1 MGGENARKYSRLQPG
16 AEDDQ
21 RRIEVRVETDDDGR
35 RQVVLEDLSY
45 GPGIGWYVQ
54 KTIRL
59 DPEQVDALM
68 GSLCCAKQESRRQRK
83 FSGNKISTN
92 TAERILQLAD
102 FIDSTA
108 D

>member
-16 AEDDQ
+16 AKDDQ

-59 DPEQVDALM
+59 DPYAEKPKKQRGI
-68 GSLCCAKQESRRQRK
+68 GSIT
-83 FSGNKISTN
+83 NK
-92 TAERILQLAD
+92 
-102 FIDSTA
+102 
-108 D
+108 